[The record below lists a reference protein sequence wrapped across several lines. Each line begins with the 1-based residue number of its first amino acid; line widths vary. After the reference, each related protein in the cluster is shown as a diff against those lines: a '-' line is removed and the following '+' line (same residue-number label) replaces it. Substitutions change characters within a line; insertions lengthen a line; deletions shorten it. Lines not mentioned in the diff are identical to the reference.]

1 MASHRQETKSHRV
14 FGTIAGVCLAIGV
27 LPGIGIGSAGSDVS
41 AVIVASAVF
50 IIVNQLIYSYPNSIR
65 TAPPVATL
73 VLAVVGFVQDALAWL
88 LVSWLASQM
97 GFGVEVDGVLAA
109 VLGGLV
115 VRTVTLA
122 ALALAPGRE
131 AA

>member
-1 MASHRQETKSHRV
+1 M
-14 FGTIAGVCLAIGV
+14 
-27 LPGIGIGSAGSDVS
+27 
-41 AVIVASAVF
+41 
-50 IIVNQLIYSYPNSIR
+50 IYSYPNSIR

-73 VLAVVGFVQDALAWL
+73 LLAVVGFVQDALAWL

-115 VRTVTLA
+115 VRTVALA